1 MNNNMLIQEFIE
13 EENNVNTET
22 RVYIDKTT
30 SEVVLYQYL
39 FKEDVIISTS
49 CVRMP
54 MKIFGKL
61 THDILK
67 FYLAKKLVSL

>member
-1 MNNNMLIQEFIE
+1 MLIQEFIE

-30 SEVVLYQYL
+30 SEVELYQYI
-39 FKEDVIISTS
+39 FKEDIIISTS
-49 CVRMP
+49 CVRIP
-54 MKIFGKL
+54 IKTFGEL

-67 FYLAKKLVSL
+67 FYLANKLVSL